1 MKRLAIVDT
10 GPLVAGLK
18 SRDQHHD
25 WALSQIREYSAPLLT
40 CEAVVTEAC
49 YLLRKEA
56 GGVAALL
63 QLFARGALRIAFSFE
78 EQRKQVE
85 HLLERY
91 ANVPMAF
98 ADACLVRMLELYPG
112 SLLLTVDSD
121 FFVYRKNRRQTI
133 AVTMPG
139 SNG

>member
-1 MKRLAIVDT
+1 M
-10 GPLVAGLK
+10 
-18 SRDQHHD
+18 
-25 WALSQIREYSAPLLT
+25 
-40 CEAVVTEAC
+40 
-49 YLLRKEA
+49 LRKEA